1 MEDERPA
8 AKISPEDI
16 AKYIDHTMLR
26 PEAAT
31 AAFDQLCEEALRYGF
46 YGVCVNSG
54 RVAYVARRLKGTAVK
69 VCSVVGFP
77 LGAMTSAAKAFEA
90 GEAIRCGASEIDM
103 VINVGL
109 LKSGDLAGVEA
120 DIRAVREATKAD
132 TVLKVI
138 IETALLSDVEKVL
151 ACELSKKAGAN
162 FVKTCTGF
170 AGGGATAEDLA
181 LMRRVV
187 GPGMGVKAS
196 GGVRSYKAAR
206 AFLDAGADRLGAV
219 SSVAIVTE
227 IDGGTGY

>member
-138 IETALLSDVEKVL
+138 IETALLSDVEKVM
-151 ACELSKKAGAN
+151 ACELSKK
-162 FVKTCTGF
+162 
-170 AGGGATAEDLA
+170 
-181 LMRRVV
+181 
-187 GPGMGVKAS
+187 
-196 GGVRSYKAAR
+196 
-206 AFLDAGADRLGAV
+206 
-219 SSVAIVTE
+219 
-227 IDGGTGY
+227 

>member
-8 AKISPEDI
+8 VKISPEDI

-31 AAFDQLCEEALRYGF
+31 TAFDQLCEEALRYGF